1 MSGYV
6 GARTAASV
14 AVERGAYPAPGYVLG
29 SSETER
35 QRLVRQAK
43 GFAAEA
49 SWLLDQAGLRLAGE
63 LSTLGA
69 ARSGSWTSSA
79 TG

>member
-1 MSGYV
+1 MSGHV
-6 GARTAASV
+6 GARTAAPV
-14 AVERGAYPAPGYVLG
+14 AAARAACPTPGYVLG

-49 SWLLDQAGLRLAGE
+49 SW
-63 LSTLGA
+63 TW
-69 ARSGSWTSSA
+69 ARRRA
-79 TG
+79 PQ